1 MDPTAVVGLV
11 ASCAKL
17 ADIILKTTT
26 TLNALRGRFSTS
38 EIAVTS
44 LVTQLQALEAST
56 SELRSLLQDR
66 GPSVSQSEKL
76 VTSLDACLI
85 SATTIIQPLRDQVSE
100 AWSSIDSVAF
110 LRNDADRTAALD
122 DEDNAAVL
130 QRARDDSSSLIW
142 LRDADS
148 RASFVSFQSDTL
160 SRLSMVFGF
169 DHDVMDSAPYRRAV
183 TTAWKRLRERQKEDP
198 NREAPHAVTRGED
211 IESPATDDPLP
222 PTTLNHLGGMRYS
235 LAMIVA
241 YDFEATR
248 SDELDCRTGEI
259 LIPCALSNDEWVV
272 AKPISRLGGPGLV
285 PINFLS
291 VVARSGKICETVE
304 EALREFRKVGLPR
317 IEEWKKRAAKYKE
330 EFILL
335 SETPEAPATKAE

>member
-100 AWSSIDSVAF
+100 AWSSIDSGKRWGRWGRAKHVMNEASLVPLKEAIRDQVQAMQLLLTVAF
-110 LRNDADRTAALD
+110 L
-122 DEDNAAVL
+122 
-130 QRARDDSSSLIW
+130 
-142 LRDADS
+142 
-148 RASFVSFQSDTL
+148 
-160 SRLSMVFGF
+160 
-169 DHDVMDSAPYRRAV
+169 
-183 TTAWKRLRERQKEDP
+183 
-198 NREAPHAVTRGED
+198 
-211 IESPATDDPLP
+211 
-222 PTTLNHLGGMRYS
+222 YS
-235 LAMIVA
+235 
-241 YDFEATR
+241 
-248 SDELDCRTGEI
+248 
-259 LIPCALSNDEWVV
+259 
-272 AKPISRLGGPGLV
+272 
-285 PINFLS
+285 
-291 VVARSGKICETVE
+291 
-304 EALREFRKVGLPR
+304 
-317 IEEWKKRAAKYKE
+317 
-330 EFILL
+330 
-335 SETPEAPATKAE
+335 